1 MSEWFR
7 RWFGADY
14 QALYPHRDD
23 AEAEKVTGLLA
34 ARGIVAA
41 GWRVLDLA
49 CGGGRHAGALERSG
63 ARVTGLDLSL
73 VQLRAARQRSLA
85 RLIRADMRLLPL
97 RSGVMDAVVN
107 LFTSFG
113 YFDTDEEHAMVLA
126 EIARVLRPGGAFAMD
141 FLNAPQVRA
150 NLVPRDE
157 KLISGRRVVQERRI
171 SDDGRFVIKLI
182 TLDGA
187 SEPFVERVRLLERAD
202 LERMAGQA
210 GLRTEAVLG
219 DYAGSPHEPT
229 SPRLLLL
236 ARRS

>member
-1 MSEWFR
+1 VSEWFR

-23 AEAEKVTGLLA
+23 AEAVKVAALLA
-34 ARGIVAA
+34 ARGMVAS

-49 CGGGRHAGALERSG
+49 CGAGRHAGALEQCG
-63 ARVTGLDLSL
+63 AQVTGLDLSM
-73 VQLRAARQRSLA
+73 VQLRAARVRGLA
-85 RLIRADMRLLPL
+85 RLIRADMRLLPV
-97 RSGVMDAVVN
+97 RTGVMDAVVN

-126 EIARVLRPGGAFAMD
+126 EIARVLRPGGSFAMD

-150 NLVPRDE
+150 TLVPRDE
-157 KLISGRRVVQERRI
+157 RVVAGRRVVQERRI

-187 SEPFVERVRLLERAD
+187 PEPFVERVRLLARED
-202 LERMAGQA
+202 IERMAEGA
-210 GLRTEAVLG
+210 GLTTHAVLG
-219 DYAGSPHEPT
+219 DYDGGPHHPG